1 MHLRRGVKNLLRVIP
16 NQATENT
23 PVEKANSPTYPQK
36 RLLKAEEVA
45 KYLRISK
52 SGAYRL
58 IQTGEIPVVR
68 IGKVV
73 RVREEDIESFVM
85 NTKP

>member
-1 MHLRRGVKNLLRVIP
+1 MRERRGVKNLIRVSP
-16 NQATENT
+16 NQPPEE
-23 PVEKANSPTYPQK
+23 PIVDKVQPPSSVQK

-58 IQTGEIPVVR
+58 MQTGEILVVR

-73 RVREEDIESFVM
+73 RVREEEH
-85 NTKP
+85 